1 MTSTLKGHRSQIT
14 VMQADSEKRH
24 KGSSGMVLGE
34 QRLEQFLSAW
44 AFIRVLSHGDGL

>member
-1 MTSTLKGHRSQIT
+1 MTSTLKGHRSQ
-14 VMQADSEKRH
+14 MQAEREQCH
-24 KGSSGMVLGE
+24 KGSSGVVLGE